1 MTKDVAEI
9 IQQYA
14 ELVCDHNFSDSIA
27 MEVVKAA
34 EFERIADA
42 LEAISVTLDSIEQSL
57 ALMSDVF
64 AECQVRSRHGNAI
77 AVTGAIQ
84 QI

>member
-34 EFERIADA
+34 EFGRIADA
-42 LEAISVTLDSIEQSL
+42 LEEISITLDSIDQSL
-57 ALMSDVF
+57 DLMSDVL
-64 AECQVRSRHGNAI
+64 AECQVKSRQGNAI